1 MLKLADLL
9 KELNLTKN
17 KWTPVPQNELDAFKE
32 QIFQLIDTAYASIGG
47 HPNYKNADDV
57 EKEASDTDFEVIDL
71 DDTPGIDA
79 VDAFKNTPAGVK
91 FVATGQNGSAAAKS
105 AVVNRKAELLKHR
118 GYYVEV
124 SGKIK
129 DIFLAKGVQLVDD
142 EAAVRKV
149 LKGKDIEWHGDGT
162 YTRDIAGEPHTK
174 MLLGKPKV

>member
-1 MLKLADLL
+1 MLKLADLI
-9 KELNLTKN
+9 KELNIPKN
-17 KWTPVPQNELDAFKE
+17 KWVPVPHNELDEFKE
-32 QIFQLIDTAYASIGG
+32 QIFQLIDAAYASIGG
-47 HPNYKNADDV
+47 HPNYKSAADVD
-57 EKEASDTDFEVIDL
+57 KEAADTDFEVIDV

-91 FVATGQNGSAAAKS
+91 FVATGQNGSKAAKS
-105 AVVNRKAELLKHR
+105 AVINRKAELLKHR

-124 SGKIK
+124 SGKIQ
-129 DIFLAKGVQLVDD
+129 DIFIAKGVQTVTD
-142 EAAVRKV
+142 EATVRKV

>member
-9 KELNLTKN
+9 KELDIPKN
-17 KWTPVPQNELDAFKE
+17 KWVPIPHNELDAFKE
-32 QIFQLIDTAYASIGG
+32 QIFQLIDTAYSSIGG
-47 HPNYKNADDV
+47 HPNFKNADDV

-91 FVATGQNGSAAAKS
+91 FVATGQNGSKAAKS
-105 AVVNRKAELLKHR
+105 AVVNRKAELLKQR

-142 EAAVRKV
+142 EATVRKV

-162 YTRDIAGEPHTK
+162 YTRDIAGKRHTK